1 MFSPHSVITCHE
13 REIRTVSTKNENSI
27 MLPFSQ
33 FFVLGYTIYS
43 LFLSLSV
50 YFFSF
55 KVEKE
60 PGFGN
65 FRFNQ
70 SLLEDHVPSMF
81 ENGDRHRQLKSF
93 LIAISQNMLR
103 MGRLIPNVM
112 DIIPEHLIKWNFK
125 EGKFIILQFFSQADE
140 RRSTPCIR
148 DAAKLFRGK
157 INE

>member
-1 MFSPHSVITCHE
+1 
-13 REIRTVSTKNENSI
+13 
-27 MLPFSQ
+27 
-33 FFVLGYTIYS
+33 
-43 LFLSLSV
+43 
-50 YFFSF
+50 
-55 KVEKE
+55 
-60 PGFGN
+60 
-65 FRFNQ
+65 
-70 SLLEDHVPSMF
+70 MF

-125 EGKFIILQFFSQADE
+125 EGKYIILQFFSQADE
-140 RRSTPCIR
+140 RCSTPCIR

>member
-1 MFSPHSVITCHE
+1 MGIL
-13 REIRTVSTKNENSI
+13 SI
-27 MLPFSQ
+27 A
-33 FFVLGYTIYS
+33 FFFPYPSI
-43 LFLSLSV
+43 
-50 YFFSF
+50 FFPF